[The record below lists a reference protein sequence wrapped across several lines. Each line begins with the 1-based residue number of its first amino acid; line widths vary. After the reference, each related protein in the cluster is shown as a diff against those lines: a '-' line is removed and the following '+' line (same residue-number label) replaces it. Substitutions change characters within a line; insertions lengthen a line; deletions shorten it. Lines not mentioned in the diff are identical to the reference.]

1 MPAPEILHI
10 MPLRF
15 PAWRMV
21 LSVSLRISLIAI
33 FLLQPGCSVLAV
45 ADAGVTAVA
54 TTVKVG
60 AKVVGA
66 AVDAVLPDK
75 DKDKEKK

>member
-1 MPAPEILHI
+1 MKFLMIT
-10 MPLRF
+10 MPL
-15 PAWRMV
+15 
-21 LSVSLRISLIAI
+21 
-33 FLLQPGCSVLAV
+33 LLAGCSLLTV
-45 ADAGVTAVA
+45 ADAGVSAVA

-75 DKDKEKK
+75 DKEKDKDKK

>member
-1 MPAPEILHI
+1 MAVPLLIL
-10 MPLRF
+10 LN
-15 PAWRMV
+15 
-21 LSVSLRISLIAI
+21 
-33 FLLQPGCSVLAV
+33 GCSVLAV
-45 ADAGVTAVA
+45 ADAGVSAVA

-75 DKDKEKK
+75 DKDKDKK